1 MIFAAPWVLLALPA
15 LPLLW
20 WLLRVTPP
28 APRSETFPAIRLLM
42 GLHAREETPA
52 RTPWW
57 LLALRMIAATEAGWF
72 VLRSPDVLK
81 LWLLIPLRD
90 LFGAAVWCAG
100 LFGRTVEWRGRRL
113 RLDSEGRIQ

>member
-1 MIFAAPWVLLALPA
+1 VC
-15 LPLLW
+15 
-20 WLLRVTPP
+20 
-28 APRSETFPAIRLLM
+28 
-42 GLHAREETPA
+42 
-52 RTPWW
+52 
-57 LLALRMIAATEAGWF
+57 EAGWF